1 MSLRVSFLLFFL
13 AYISLH
19 PHMSSRSIPYSP
31 DTENQVLEPWPIR
44 TPPLSLSF
52 TDLSTPSPVQYLEN
66 LVEAELYTWSS
77 TFGRYCSHPSDME
90 PSWRDD
96 ASSSSH
102 SYHGLHRRGPS
113 ELEGNVVW
121 ETSRLNGELGLAP
134 EQGEGNKHLGLA
146 LNPSVANARTNT
158 NTYTHGKSTGT
169 GALPLPI
176 AVWAKVMDSSKGR
189 DKVLVRQDVMSLDL
203 MKEVFGRKADMLEMR
218 PIYLEDIPL
227 PPKPHCCCSPIIYLV

>member
-1 MSLRVSFLLFFL
+1 
-13 AYISLH
+13 
-19 PHMSSRSIPYSP
+19 MSSRLIPYSP
-31 DTENQVLEPWPIR
+31 DTETQVLEPWPAR
-44 TPPLSLSF
+44 TPPLSHSN

-77 TFGRYCSHPSDME
+77 PPKSISGRYSSHPSNME
-90 PSWRDD
+90 SSWRDD

-134 EQGEGNKHLGLA
+134 EQGEGNQHLGLA
-146 LNPSVANARTNT
+146 INPPIANAHTNT
-158 NTYTHGKSTGT
+158 NTHGKSTGT

-176 AVWAKVMDSSKGR
+176 AVWARVMDSSKGR
-189 DKVLVRQDVMSLDL
+189 DKVLVRQEVKSSDL
-203 MKEVFGRKADMLEMR
+203 MNKGLGRKADMLEMR
-218 PIYLEDIPL
+218 TIYLENIPL
-227 PPKPHCCCSPIIYLV
+227 PPKPHCCCSAFIYLV

>member
-1 MSLRVSFLLFFL
+1 
-13 AYISLH
+13 
-19 PHMSSRSIPYSP
+19 MSSRSIPYSP

-77 TFGRYCSHPSDME
+77 PPKLTFGRYCSYPSNME

-134 EQGEGNKHLGLA
+134 EQGEGNRHLGLA
-146 LNPSVANARTNT
+146 INPSIASAHTNT
-158 NTYTHGKSTGT
+158 NTHGKSTGT

-189 DKVLVRQDVMSLDL
+189 DKVLVRQDVESSGL
-203 MKEVFGRKADMLEMR
+203 MKEVLGREADILEMR
-218 PIYLEDIPL
+218 TIYLENIPL
-227 PPKPHCCCSPIIYLV
+227 PPKPDRCCSPFIYLV